1 MGCCSE
7 PWKQQFSV
15 IRGSGVPR
23 IRICVSTMFGPDWD
37 PNTIDWDPNT
47 IDSDPNT
54 IDSDPNTIDSDP
66 NTIDWDP
73 NTIDSDPNY

>member
-1 MGCCSE
+1 M
-7 PWKQQFSV
+7 
-15 IRGSGVPR
+15 PR

-54 IDSDPNTIDSDP
+54 IDSDPN
-66 NTIDWDP
+66 
-73 NTIDSDPNY
+73 Y